1 MIHAQ
6 KNFDV
11 HFLSYNPIW
20 SHLQEPPMLWSKT
33 FIFFLCLL
41 HTTSI
46 MHALSSYNSNSP
58 PQDSS
63 DAPNGSHPVSH
74 PLTDFQTP
82 YCCYMF
88 PQYGKSDPSYIWK
101 PWCQSFE
108 LASRVLA
115 TVVAQQQSA
124 SRHVRWTAIERAWVA
139 VPVLVSGLCNGS
151 RRPGEAWW

>member
-6 KNFDV
+6 KNPDV

-63 DAPNGSHPVSH
+63 DAPNGSHPVTH
-74 PLTDFQTP
+74 PLADFQHHNAAICFLNMAKVTP
-82 YCCYMF
+82 VTF
-88 PQYGKSDPSYIWK
+88 GNLD
-101 PWCQSFE
+101 
-108 LASRVLA
+108 
-115 TVVAQQQSA
+115 
-124 SRHVRWTAIERAWVA
+124 AI
-139 VPVLVSGLCNGS
+139 
-151 RRPGEAWW
+151 